1 MFGSA
6 LGILLSGSSFVS
18 GEVVLR
24 GFHVYGAQARA
35 ASICMF
41 ILCVYGFWQLYGK
54 FLVKDEKLK
63 LIVIIFEMVIG
74 AVLVAYLNI
83 NVEAWNKNLQLALVI
98 SISTVLTDKLWKGEP
113 ESGTRRANQQ
123 R

>member
-1 MFGSA
+1 
-6 LGILLSGSSFVS
+6 
-18 GEVVLR
+18 
-24 GFHVYGAQARA
+24 
-35 ASICMF
+35 MF